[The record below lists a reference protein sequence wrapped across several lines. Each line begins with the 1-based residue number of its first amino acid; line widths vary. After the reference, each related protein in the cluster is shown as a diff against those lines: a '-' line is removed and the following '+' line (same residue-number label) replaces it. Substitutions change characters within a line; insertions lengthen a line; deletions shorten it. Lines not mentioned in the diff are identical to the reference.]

1 MKRKEKGKR
10 NNPLPPSKVVI
21 MTNPMTWKQQQLL
34 NQLGNVLNDLA
45 EECMKDDNFHE
56 IMIDNNDIIPMS
68 LDELASEWFAVS
80 NGEKR
85 ERIDKQ

>member
-1 MKRKEKGKR
+1 
-10 NNPLPPSKVVI
+10 